1 MDLRLKG
8 GFISLVVATALYF
21 AFPSYQA
28 YFEASHPESVS
39 GKINLGLDLQ
49 GGMYLDLAVDLD
61 QALHDLMQETANDL
75 EDALLEQGAGY
86 LGVDV
91 ETNKIYVELE
101 ENEQVDFTKAPYER
115 ILQNYDSTQNNSIL
129 EFSLTA
135 ERENRFRTET
145 VDQTLEVLR
154 NRIDGLGVSEPSI
167 QKQGE
172 NSIVIQLPGVTD
184 RTRAIAAIGM
194 QAVLKFH
201 LVHEN
206 ATARTR
212 DKSSTI
218 LRYEELVN
226 PQTGQVISKT
236 PIVLKRIPEMG
247 GEFVNDAQVMF
258 DQNNNTP
265 YVSIQFNSAGADKFA
280 KLTQKH
286 VGKRLAIVL
295 DGKIRSSPVI
305 REAIAGGQASISGSF
320 TIKEASDLALVL
332 RSGSLKAP
340 IQILEEQ
347 TVGASLGED
356 SVQDGFTS
364 LLLGCA
370 LVIVMMVGYYRM
382 SGIFANV
389 SLSLNILLILSI
401 LSALEATLTLPG
413 VAGIVLTIG
422 MAVDANV
429 LIFER
434 IREELSAK
442 VHPREAVTEGFAK
455 AFSAILDANL
465 TTLFSALVLMQ
476 FGSGP
481 IKGFAI
487 TLATGI
493 LVSMFTAIFVT
504 RFLFEVVYLRRRR
517 IQSISLGL
525 KWIASQISID
535 FLSKQ
540 KIAAVFSISV
550 LFAGLVS
557 VIAKGGLKY
566 GVDFRGGANI
576 QIQLA
581 ESPDLETLRQQL
593 SHGKIGSFSLQR
605 YGEDENREVLISVPV
620 DSDLIQVQQGLGPSD
635 DLTAR
640 LQKILPNTN
649 FEIRRVEM
657 IGPRVGENL
666 KKSAVYAILIT
677 LTLILAYISL
687 RFHWNF
693 GFSSIITLSHDVLFI
708 LAMFSFFDF
717 EISLSI
723 VASVLTV
730 IGYSLNDTIVVFDRI
745 RENLGRYRNRPLLQI
760 INQSLNEVLGRTMLT
775 SVTTLLVVMA
785 LFFFGGEI
793 LRQFSAALLIG
804 VLVGTYSSIYI
815 ASPLLLFQNKVFQ
828 TSLQTEEEE
837 QS

>member
-1 MDLRLKG
+1 MELQFKG
-8 GFISLVVATALYF
+8 VFISLIIATALYF

-28 YFEASHPESVS
+28 YFQASQPESVA

-49 GGMYLDLAVDLD
+49 GGMYLDLGVDLD
-61 QALHDLMQETANDL
+61 KALNDLLQNTANDL
-75 EDALLEQGAGY
+75 EDALLQQGAGY
-86 LGVDV
+86 LGLDI
-91 ETNKIYVELE
+91 EANTIYLELE
-101 ENEQVDFTKAPYER
+101 ASEQIDFTVAPYDR
-115 ILQNYDSTQNNSIL
+115 ILQNYDSTQNDNVV
-129 EFSLTA
+129 EFALTS
-135 ERENRFRTET
+135 EREERFRTET

-167 QKQGE
+167 QRQGE
-172 NSIVIQLPGVTD
+172 NSIIIQLPGVTD
-184 RTRAIAAIGM
+184 RSRAIAAIGT

-201 LVHEN
+201 LVSEN
-206 ATARTR
+206 TTDSSRNLN
-212 DKSSTI
+212 STI
-218 LRYEELVN
+218 VRYEEQIN
-226 PQTGQVISKT
+226 PQTGRVIGRT

-247 GEFVNDAQVMF
+247 GEFVNDAQVLF
-258 DQNNNTP
+258 DHNDNTP
-265 YVSIQFNSAGADKFA
+265 YVSIQFNSAGSDKFA
-280 KLTQKH
+280 KLTQRH
-286 VGKRLAIVL
+286 VGRRLAIVL
-295 DGKIRSSPVI
+295 DDKVRSSPVI
-305 REAIAGGQASISGSF
+305 REAITGGQASISGLF

-340 IQILEEQ
+340 IQIREEQ

-356 SVQDGFTS
+356 SVQDGLMS
-364 LLLGCA
+364 LLLGGG
-370 LVIVMMVGYYRM
+370 LVIVMMFGYYRL
-382 SGIFANV
+382 SGVFANV

-434 IREELSAK
+434 IREELSK
-442 VHPREAVTEGFAK
+442 KSHPREAVTEGFSK

-481 IKGFAI
+481 IKGFAV

-504 RFLFEVVYLRRRR
+504 RFMFELVYLRRQR
-517 IQSISLGL
+517 IKSISLGVR
-525 KWIASQISID
+525 WISSKIFID

-540 KIAAVFSISV
+540 KIALVFSVVV
-550 LFAGLVS
+550 LLAGVTS
-557 VIAKGGLKY
+557 IIVKGGLKY

-576 QIQLA
+576 QIQFA
-581 ESPDLETLRQQL
+581 NQPDLEKLRQQL
-593 SHGKIGSFSLQR
+593 SDGNIGSFSLQT
-605 YGEDENREVLISVPV
+605 YGEDGGREVLISVPV
-620 DSDLIQVQQGLGPSD
+620 DSSLIQVGKSVGSS
-635 DLTAR
+635 DLTVQ
-640 LQKILPNTN
+640 LQEILPNTD
-649 FEIRRVEM
+649 FEIRRLEM
-657 IGPRVGENL
+657 IGPRVGEAL
-666 KKSAVYAILIT
+666 KESAVYAILIT
-677 LTLILAYISL
+677 LAMILVYISF

-693 GFSSIITLSHDVLFI
+693 GLSSIITLSHDVLFI

-745 RENLGRYRNRPLLQI
+745 RENLGRYRNRTLLET
-760 INQSLNEVLGRTMLT
+760 INQSLNETLGRTMLT
-775 SVTTLLVVMA
+775 SVTTLLVVLA

-793 LRQFSAALLIG
+793 LHQFSAALLIG

-815 ASPLLLFQNKVFQ
+815 ASPLLV
-828 TSLQTEEEE
+828 LQQRFFKTTFHAPEKEE
-837 QS
+837 QP